1 MLRATIDCSAVP
13 MWQATSTGSID
24 SSGRAPCA
32 PLPVMA
38 MSKKP
43 PPAIAVP
50 GAMPY
55 LPTGMP
61 GRLCMPYTALQGKRW
76 NRSSCSMA
84 SAPPTPSSP
93 GWKMKFTVPLKL
105 RVSAR

>member
-1 MLRATIDCSAVP
+1 MTLSTAVSRGEMLRATIDCSAVP

-32 PLPVMA
+32 PLPVMV

-61 GRLCMPYTALQGKRW
+61 GRLCMP
-76 NRSSCSMA
+76 
-84 SAPPTPSSP
+84 
-93 GWKMKFTVPLKL
+93 
-105 RVSAR
+105 